1 LSEFGGDGGDILLK
15 GLLCLKDLLE
25 CFFNGRRWWGGEDMA
40 TRAPMK
46 GLNNA
51 QINKSSFEGSA
62 SLTKR

>member
-1 LSEFGGDGGDILLK
+1 MEGGGG
-15 GLLCLKDLLE
+15 
-25 CFFNGRRWWGGEDMA
+25 GGEDMA

-62 SLTKR
+62 SLIKR